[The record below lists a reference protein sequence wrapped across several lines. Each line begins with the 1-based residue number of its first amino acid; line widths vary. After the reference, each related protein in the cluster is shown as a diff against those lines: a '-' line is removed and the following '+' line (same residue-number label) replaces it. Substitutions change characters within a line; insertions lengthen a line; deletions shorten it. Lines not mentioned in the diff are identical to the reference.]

1 METKRV
7 AVIGAGIVGVCCA
20 LWLQKRGYSVVL
32 LDRNAPGSGTSSG
45 NACTIADYACVPV
58 NNPGL
63 FRKIPYLL
71 FSKDSPLSIDP
82 IYALTHPGWMV
93 QFLSHCR
100 SSKVDCVIRSL
111 GTLLRQTAAG
121 YDPLIDT
128 TKASDL
134 IQQRG
139 CVYVYGSESSHKAA
153 YPYNMARRE
162 QGVEFDWLNSDEI
175 KELEP
180 GLKKEFYSGL
190 FFHGARHTVNPY
202 HLVTR
207 FFEYFVSSGGEFIQT
222 AVKELDPRDRSIKLD
237 DGNIVEADKLVLAA
251 GAFSK
256 QIKNM
261 GSDHLPLDTERGYH
275 VQYAGRQ
282 SLLQRPVGW
291 AEAGLYATPTNEGLR
306 FAGTVELASLYKPPN
321 PRNIGF
327 ITDKAKQMFALEETP
342 QQDWLGFRPTMPD
355 ALPVIGKSPL
365 SPNIV
370 YAFGHQHIGLTL
382 AGITGKLVSEI
393 IAGDPTSVDIAPFSP
408 ARFG

>member
-20 LWLQKRGYSVVL
+20 LWLQQRGYRVVL
-32 LDRNAPGSGTSSG
+32 IDRDVPGSGTSYG

-82 IYALTHPGWMV
+82 LYALTHPGWMI
-93 QFLSHCR
+93 QFLNHCR
-100 SSKVDCVIRSL
+100 PGKVDYVIRSL
-111 GTLLRQTAAG
+111 AALLRHTAAG
-121 YDPLIDT
+121 YDPLIET
-128 TKASDL
+128 TKSSDL
-134 IQQRG
+134 FQQRG
-139 CVYVYGSESSHKAA
+139 CLYVYGSGPAYNAA

-162 QGVEFDWLNSDEI
+162 QGVEFDWLNADEI

-180 GLKKEFYSGL
+180 GLKKEFHSGL
-190 FFHGARHTVNPY
+190 FFHRARHTVNPY

-207 FFEYFVSSGGEFIQT
+207 FFEYFISSGGEFRQI
-222 AVKELDPRDRSIKLD
+222 AVREIGPYGRSIKLD
-237 DGNIVEADKLVLAA
+237 DGSIVEVDKLVLAA

-256 QIKNM
+256 QIKNT
-261 GSDHLPLDTERGYH
+261 GADRLPLDTERGYH
-275 VQYAGRQ
+275 VQFSGRQ

-306 FAGTVELASLYKPPN
+306 FAGTVEIASLNKPAN
-321 PRNIGF
+321 PRNINF

-355 ALPVIGKSPL
+355 ALPVIGESPL

-370 YAFGHQHIGLTL
+370 YAFGHHHIGLTL
-382 AGITGKLVSEI
+382 AGITGKLVSQI
-393 IAGDPTSVDIAPFSP
+393 IAGSPTSVDIAPFSP
-408 ARFG
+408 ARFA